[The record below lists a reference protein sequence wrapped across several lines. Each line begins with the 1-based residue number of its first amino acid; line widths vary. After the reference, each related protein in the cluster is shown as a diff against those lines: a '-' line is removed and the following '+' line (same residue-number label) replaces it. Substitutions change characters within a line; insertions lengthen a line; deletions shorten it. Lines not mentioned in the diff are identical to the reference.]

1 MALLA
6 AGKLQNRT
14 IGIWETAMLNCSNL
28 ALVPWVTG
36 VRKILHAIQTGIM
49 GLRQRIKIE
58 LVRKLAWIVNPG
70 IYFAKT
76 PRPSNKNACLQCS
89 AADIPVYDSGFLRG
103 SGGLR
108 PWVNERIKA
117 KRLMSLRTGYCWPAA
132 KLTAWAIRY
141 G

>member
-1 MALLA
+1 MLGDCNA
-6 AGKLQNRT
+6 KLQQFSSST
-14 IGIWETAMLNCSNL
+14 F
-28 ALVPWVTG
+28 VTG
-36 VRKILHAIQTGIM
+36 VMRILHAIQTAGIM
-49 GLRQRIKIE
+49 GLWLRIKIE

-76 PRPSNKNACLQCS
+76 PGPFCNKNACLQCS
-89 AADIPVYDSGFLRG
+89 AANIPVYDSGFLRG

-108 PWVNERIKA
+108 PWVNERINA